1 MRTPVPSSEVP
12 KCAAPSAAA
21 DEHPEGG
28 AVARPGGPRAATGW
42 SCCKSLGGFLV
53 FAVGVLLLLGFF
65 LAESYQGQTRLAT
78 ANARNLVEVL
88 EARLDVSLRRTET
101 TLAALAAEVPVEALD
116 LSARERYAP
125 DLHRKLAAWAQ
136 HFPEISGLRL
146 IDRDGNVLYLSESLA
161 TGTPPSARGRSY
173 FEVLKQHPEHPLF
186 FSEVSVGRISHR
198 PQLFAALPVRD
209 AQGRFAG
216 AAMAPLELDYLSTLV
231 HAIDLGLH
239 GVVTWRRSDDAR
251 LVMRIPPRP
260 EAVNHALSGNPMHA
274 RIEQGDREGIIRF
287 QAALDGQERI
297 YAYKRV
303 GAYPFYVAVGLATVD
318 FLAEWWRTALIA
330 TVSTVACLALLAVL
344 LWRQAR
350 YRQDLE
356 LTVARRTEELLQAT
370 RAAEG
375 ANLAKSAFLANM
387 SHEIRT
393 PLNAIIGMAHL
404 LRRGGLNVR
413 QTQQLGKLEAA
424 GVHLLHIINAVL
436 ELSKIEAGKLSMDEV
451 PLHLERIVDGVADL
465 IRGQVDERHLRLDV
479 QLQLPACA
487 LLGDATRL
495 QQALLNYANNAV
507 KFTEAGAIT
516 LRIETLEED
525 AHSVLLR
532 FVVADSG
539 IGIAPEAMPRLFNL
553 FEQADNSMTRKYG
566 GTGLGLAITRKIA
579 QLMGGEAGASS
590 MPGQGS
596 TFWFTA
602 RLRKGG
608 QALSVSTL
616 HAEESA
622 EECLAARHQGRRV
635 LLVED
640 EPVNREIML
649 SLLGDV
655 GLLVDAAED
664 GVQGLDMA
672 AATDYAL
679 ILMDMQMPG
688 MDGLEATRRIRAL
701 PGGRKVPIL
710 ALTANAFA
718 EDKARCLEAGMNDF
732 IAKPV
737 TPELLFALLNRWL
750 SETALS

>member
-1 MRTPVPSSEVP
+1 MRTFLSSSEHSKREGPSS
-12 KCAAPSAAA
+12 A
-21 DEHPEGG
+21 DGT
-28 AVARPGGPRAATGW
+28 RPAGRVHGRFASRL
-42 SCCKSLGGFLV
+42 SCCKSFGGFLL
-53 FAVGVLLLLGFF
+53 FAIGVLVLLGFF

-101 TLAALAAEVPVEALD
+101 TLAALAAEVPAAALD
-116 LSARERYAP
+116 LAARERYAAE
-125 DLHRKLAAWAQ
+125 LHRKLVAWAQ
-136 HFPEISGLRL
+136 RFPEISGLRL

-173 FEVLKQHPEHPLF
+173 FEVLKAQPDHPLF

-198 PQLFAALPVRD
+198 PQLFAALPIRD
-209 AQGRFAG
+209 AQGRFVG
-216 AAMAPLELDYLSTLV
+216 AAMAPLELDYLATLV
-231 HAIDLGLH
+231 DAIDLGEH

-251 LVMRIPPRP
+251 LVMRIPLRP
-260 EAVNHALSGNPMHA
+260 EAVNQALTNNPMHM
-274 RIEQGDREGIIRF
+274 RIEQGDRKGIIRF
-287 QAALDGQERI
+287 EAALDGRERI

-303 GAYPFYVAVGLATVD
+303 GAYPFYVAVGLATGD
-318 FLAEWWRTALIA
+318 FLAEWWRTALIS
-330 TVSTVACLALLAVL
+330 TVSTLACLALLAVL
-344 LWRQAR
+344 LWRQIR

-356 LTVARRTEELLQAT
+356 DTVARRTGELLQAT
-370 RAAEG
+370 RAAES

-451 PLHLERIVDGVADL
+451 PLRVERIVGAVVDM
-465 IRGQVDERHLRLDV
+465 IRGPAEARQLRLDL
-479 QLQLPACA
+479 QLQLPACV

-507 KFTEAGAIT
+507 KFTEAGHIA
-516 LRIETLEED
+516 LRVDTLEEEAD
-525 AHSVLLR
+525 SVVLR
-532 FVVADSG
+532 FVVEDSG
-539 IGIAPEAMPRLFNL
+539 VGIGAEAMPRLFNV

-566 GTGLGLAITRKIA
+566 GTGLGLAITKKIA
-579 QLMGGEAGASS
+579 QLMGGDAGASS
-590 MPGQGS
+590 VPGQGS

-602 RLRKGG
+602 RLRKGA
-608 QALSVSTL
+608 QDLATAMADV
-616 HAEESA
+616 AETA
-622 EECLAARHQGRRV
+622 EQRLTRRHTGRRI

-649 SLLGDV
+649 GLLGDV
-655 GLLVDAAED
+655 GLTVEAAED
-664 GVQGLDMA
+664 GVQCLNMVTT
-672 AATDYAL
+672 TDYAL

-701 PGGRKVPIL
+701 PGRRAVPIL

-718 EDKARCLEAGMNDF
+718 EDKARCLAAGMNDF

-737 TPELLFALLNRWL
+737 APDVLFALLDRWL
-750 SETALS
+750 EQAGGT

>member
-1 MRTPVPSSEVP
+1 MF
-12 KCAAPSAAA
+12 
-21 DEHPEGG
+21 
-28 AVARPGGPRAATGW
+28 AVA
-42 SCCKSLGGFLV
+42 
-53 FAVGVLLLLGFF
+53 VLLLLGFF
-65 LAESYQGQTRLAT
+65 LAEGYRGQIRLAT
-78 ANARNLVEVL
+78 ANARNLVEIL

-101 TLAALAAEVPVEALD
+101 TLAALAEEVPVEALD
-116 LSARERYAP
+116 LVARERYAP

-136 HFPEISGLRL
+136 RFPEISGLRL
-146 IDRDGNVLYLSESLA
+146 IDRDGNVLYLSEGIA

-173 FEVLKQHPEHPLF
+173 FEILKQQPEHPLF

-198 PQLFAALPVRD
+198 PQLFAALPIRD
-209 AQGRFAG
+209 VQGRFVG

-231 HAIDLGLH
+231 NAIDLGEH
-239 GVVTWRRSDDAR
+239 GAVTWRRSDDAR
-251 LVMRIPPRP
+251 LVMRIPQRP
-260 EAVNHALSGNPMHA
+260 EAVNQAIINNPMHM

-303 GAYPFYVAVGLATVD
+303 GAYPFYVAVGLATGD
-318 FLAEWWRTALIA
+318 FLAEWWRTALIS
-330 TVSTVACLALLAVL
+330 TVSTLACLALLGTL
-344 LWRQAR
+344 LWRQIR

-356 LTVARRTEELLQAT
+356 HTVARRTGELLQAT

-436 ELSKIEAGKLSMDEV
+436 ELTKIEAGKLSMDEV
-451 PLHLERIVDGVADL
+451 PLQVERIVGAVVDM
-465 IRGQVDERHLRLDV
+465 IRGQAEERQLRLDV
-479 QLQLPACA
+479 QLQLPACV

-507 KFTEAGAIT
+507 KFTEAGGIA
-516 LRIETLEED
+516 LRVDTQEEGAD
-525 AHSVLLR
+525 SVVLR
-532 FVVADSG
+532 FVVEDSG
-539 IGIAPEAMPRLFNL
+539 IGIAAEAMPRLFNV

-566 GTGLGLAITRKIA
+566 GTGLGLAITKKIA
-579 QLMGGEAGASS
+579 QLMGGDAGATSV
-590 MPGQGS
+590 PGQGS

-602 RLRKGG
+602 RLRKGA
-608 QALSVSTL
+608 QDLSVGLAGASEAAEQSL
-616 HAEESA
+616 ARRHA
-622 EECLAARHQGRRV
+622 GRRV

-640 EPVNREIML
+640 EPVNREIVL

-664 GVQGLDMA
+664 GVQGLNMA
-672 AATDYAL
+672 TTNDYAL

-701 PGGRKVPIL
+701 PGRKAVPIL

-737 TPELLFALLNRWL
+737 APDVLFALLDRWL
-750 SETALS
+750 DLVAADAGGGLGSAYETMPRSAPPPPATRR